1 MAENHVRNRD
11 PQQYALSDHRT
22 AGKRLKRIN
31 GAQMA
36 LAKKNSII
44 AEFFGSAGALV
55 NLINVFD
62 AAVKTVQAEFHEK
75 TPVRAQRAAPDR
87 FSGGM

>member
-1 MAENHVRNRD
+1 
-11 PQQYALSDHRT
+11 
-22 AGKRLKRIN
+22 
-31 GAQMA
+31 
-36 LAKKNSII
+36 
-44 AEFFGSAGALV
+44 V

>member
-1 MAENHVRNRD
+1 
-11 PQQYALSDHRT
+11 
-22 AGKRLKRIN
+22 
-31 GAQMA
+31 MA

-62 AAVKTVQAEFHEK
+62 AAVKTVQAKFHEQ
-75 TPVRAQRAAPDR
+75 TAVGAQHAAPDR
-87 FSGGM
+87 FSGGMSPSRSRSPTARPARKQSVPLSSFLLRRRAQSRF